1 LIDCD
6 TGNDGCKGG
15 LMTTAYDY
23 IMKAAHVGKQIYI
36 FYFIHN
42 ILSIKESDYPY
53 ADKKQEC

>member
-1 LIDCD
+1 
-6 TGNDGCKGG
+6 
-15 LMTTAYDY
+15 MTTAYDY